1 LRGQAEAAI
10 DEVLTIVR
18 KNREWQDQAARKQ
31 LIKFFDAL
39 GANNPVTVAGRRK
52 LSAVLF
58 S

>member
-1 LRGQAEAAI
+1 VG
-10 DEVLTIVR
+10 

-31 LIKFFDAL
+31 LIKLFDAL
-39 GANNPVTVAGRRK
+39 GPNHPATVAGRRK